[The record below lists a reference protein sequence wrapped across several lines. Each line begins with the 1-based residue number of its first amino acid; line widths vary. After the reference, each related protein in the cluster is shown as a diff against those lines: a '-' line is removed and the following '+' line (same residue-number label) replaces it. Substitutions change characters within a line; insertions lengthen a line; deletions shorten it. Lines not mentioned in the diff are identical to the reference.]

1 MQYGI
6 LDRTWIR
13 KKAIQGKKKKQHCE
27 IQINL
32 VLQLTVPY
40 QGSFENCTDYG
51 SSRCWV
57 KCRCQ
62 LSTLFELVN
71 PNS

>member
-13 KKAIQGKKKKQHCE
+13 KKAIQGKKKKKHCE

-40 QGSFENCTDYG
+40 QGSFENCTQIMEVVDVG
-51 SSRCWV
+51 
-57 KCRCQ
+57 
-62 LSTLFELVN
+62 
-71 PNS
+71 